1 MRSPSC
7 FILAPTGAGIGELVA
22 LVEDAGWAVL
32 NGESVRPGTD
42 AYLASTVDLLRR
54 SEAVLILIGTEADP
68 NLLVQTGI
76 ALGFGTP
83 VLLIGTD
90 RAVEEDGRADRVL
103 AGLPRV
109 NATLSDHDALRFHVT
124 AFLDAQRPGKVAAP
138 SRNLPSQSSHRAI
151 ASIAPP
157 HSRLEKRILDA
168 LTASTEVEAVRSQPR
183 LPGNASFIPDFALWI
198 RDPRG
203 DFGNLV
209 LLEAVGSLAVFENS
223 RRQVDRLR
231 AYAASSG
238 VRTVFHV
245 QDLSTSPLTLTGA
258 GPWTFE
264 AGIDPF
270 VDELRGGT
278 LVHAMMRERNRFVH
292 SAG

>member
-7 FILAPTGAGIGELVA
+7 FILAPAGAGIGELVA
-22 LVEDAGWAVL
+22 LVEDAGWAAL
-32 NGESVRPGTD
+32 NGESIRPGTD
-42 AYLASTVDLLRR
+42 AYLASTVDLIQR
-54 SEAVLILIGTEADP
+54 SEAVLVLIGTEADP
-68 NLLVQTGI
+68 NLLVQTGM

-90 RAVEEDGRADRVL
+90 RAVEENGWPDRVL

-109 NATLSDHDALRFHVT
+109 NATLSDRDALRFHVT
-124 AFLDAQRPGKVAAP
+124 AFLDAQRPGKAAVP
-138 SRNLPSQSSHRAI
+138 LRSLPSQFSSRAV

-157 HSRLEKRILDA
+157 HSKLEERILDA
-168 LTASTEVEAVRSQPR
+168 LTASIEVEAVRSQPR
-183 LPGNASFIPDFALWI
+183 LSGDASFIPDFALWI

-203 DFGNLV
+203 DFGSLV
-209 LLEAVGSLAVFENS
+209 LLEFTGSLAVSEKS
-223 RRQVDRLR
+223 QRQVDRLR

-245 QDLSTSPLTLTGA
+245 QGLSTSPLKLIGA

-264 AGIDPF
+264 AGVDPF
-270 VDELRGGT
+270 VEELRRGN
-278 LVHAMMRERNRFVH
+278 LVHAMTRERNRFVH